1 MPPGRNQRQGNMGFQ
16 GPQMG
21 RPRQQG
27 FRGAPFGPSNQ
38 NRQPMIQNTNRGGL
52 FGQRRNQS
60 PPAPEPAQGGLL
72 SRILGRNKQGQAP
85 INPFT
90 PPGSI
95 QQAERSGAAVGTA
108 AGLLEGGTLSTVINN
123 TQRVLQA
130 AEQIGPMVQQY
141 GPMVKNIPSMWKLYQ
156 AMKSSG
162 DDDTEKET
170 PKEKDVPAKA
180 VVDADVESD
189 KVPIKKTRK
198 KPGSSSPKL
207 YV

>member
-27 FRGAPFGPSNQ
+27 FRGAPIGPPN
-38 NRQPMIQNTNRGGL
+38 NRQPMNQNTNRGGL
-52 FGQRRNQS
+52 FGQRRNQA
-60 PPAPEPAQGGLL
+60 PAPEPAQGGGFL
-72 SRILGRNKQGQAP
+72 SKILGRNKQSQAP
-85 INPFT
+85 INPFA
-90 PPGSI
+90 PPGSV

-108 AGLLEGGTLSTVINN
+108 AGLLEGGTLSSVINN

-162 DDDTEKET
+162 DDTEKAST
-170 PKEKDVPAKA
+170 EK
-180 VVDADVESD
+180 VVSEKVVVDVESD
-189 KVPIKKTRK
+189 EVPKKTARK
-198 KPGSSSPKL
+198 KKGSSSPKL